1 MPLECTII
9 CMDNSEYMR
18 NGDFAPTR
26 FEAQYDAVSMLI
38 TAKTNANP
46 ESTVGFLTMAGRNVE
61 VVASPT
67 DEQAKLLS
75 ALHGLSLSG
84 TSNVTAALQVAMLA
98 LKHRKNKRGGQRVIL
113 FVGSPITAEE
123 KAVKRVGK
131 LMKKNNIA
139 LDIISIGENA
149 MNQSKLEGLLEAV
162 NKNDNSHYVE
172 VSTGTVASDV
182 IRQSAIV
189 GGGNSGGGGGGG
201 GDNFAEF
208 GGIDPNLDPE
218 LAMTLRVSMEE
229 ARQQANTGGEGG
241 DSSNNNTANDN
252 NSSNNNNSSATT
264 MDVQGEDEDA
274 LLQQALQMSMAAA
287 MGDANTNDNSMD
299 VVNDKELDEGDE
311 DDEAAQLAA
320 AVAMSTNNN
329 DTTEGGDTQGNE
341 SQFSDPS
348 FVNQLLSD
356 LPGVDMNDPQIQAA
370 MAALGAGNKDSDDK
384 EKDDDTK

>member
-1 MPLECTII
+1 MII
-9 CMDNSEYMR
+9 
-18 NGDFAPTR
+18 
-26 FEAQYDAVSMLI
+26 
-38 TAKTNANP
+38 
-46 ESTVGFLTMAGRNVE
+46 
-61 VVASPT
+61 
-67 DEQAKLLS
+67 
-75 ALHGLSLSG
+75 
-84 TSNVTAALQVAMLA
+84 
-98 LKHRKNKRGGQRVIL
+98 
-113 FVGSPITAEE
+113 
-123 KAVKRVGK
+123 
-131 LMKKNNIA
+131 
-139 LDIISIGENA
+139 
-149 MNQSKLEGLLEAV
+149 
-162 NKNDNSHYVE
+162 SHYVE

-218 LAMTLRVSMEE
+218 LAMALRVSMEE

-299 VVNDKELDEGDE
+299 VVNDKELDEGVE
-311 DDEAAQLAA
+311 DDEAAELAA
-320 AVAMSTNNN
+320 ALAMSTNNN

>member
-46 ESTVGFLTMAGRNVE
+46 ESTVGFLTSAGRNVE

-113 FVGSPITAEE
+113 FVGSPITADE
-123 KAVKRVGK
+123 KTVKRVGK

-149 MNQSKLEGLLEAV
+149 LNQSKLEGLLEAV

-172 VSTGTVASDV
+172 VSTGTIASDV

-189 GGGNSGGGGGGG
+189 GGSSSGGGGAGS
-201 GDNFAEF
+201 DNFAEF

-218 LAMTLRVSMEE
+218 LAMALRVSMEE
-229 ARQQANTGGEGG
+229 ARQQANTGGNGS
-241 DSSNNNTANDN
+241 DSNNTASDNSNNNSG
-252 NSSNNNNSSATT
+252 SSTTT
-264 MDVQGEDEDA
+264 MDVQGGEDEDA
-274 LLQQALQMSMAAA
+274 LLQQALQMSMAQA
-287 MGDANTNDNSMD
+287 MGETNTMD
-299 VVNDKELDEGDE
+299 VVNDDDQGED

-320 AVAMSTNNN
+320 ALAMSTNNN
-329 DTTEGGDTQGNE
+329 DTTEVGDTQGNDDT
-341 SQFSDPS
+341 QFSDPS

-370 MAALGAGNKDSDDK
+370 MAALGAGSKNDDKDGNDKKKDSDK
-384 EKDDDTK
+384 

>member
-1 MPLECTII
+1 
-9 CMDNSEYMR
+9 MDNSEYMR

-26 FEAQYDAVSMLI
+26 FEAQYDAVSMLF

-67 DEQAKLLS
+67 GEQAKLLS

-84 TSNVTAALQVAMLA
+84 TSNVSAALQVAMLA

-123 KAVKRVGK
+123 KAMKRVGK

-139 LDIISIGENA
+139 LDIVSIGENA
-149 MNQSKLEGLLEAV
+149 SNQAKLEGLLEAV
-162 NKNDNSHYVE
+162 NKNENSHYVE
-172 VSTGTVASDV
+172 VSPGTIASDV

-189 GGGNSGGGGGGG
+189 GGSSSSGAGGSG

-218 LAMTLRVSMEE
+218 LAMALRVSMEE
-229 ARQQANTGGEGG
+229 ARQQANAG
-241 DSSNNNTANDN
+241 DSNANDN
-252 NSSNNNNSSATT
+252 STSNSSSAPAN
-264 MDVQGEDEDA
+264 MDLQGGEDEDA

-287 MGDANTNDNSMD
+287 AGESTASTKMD
-299 VVNDKELDEGDE
+299 VADDNEQEDA

-320 AVAMSTNNN
+320 ALAMSTNA
-329 DTTEGGDTQGNE
+329 DTAGDAKADGEGKDA
-341 SQFSDPS
+341 QFSDPS

-356 LPGVDMNDPQIQAA
+356 LPGVDLNDPQIQAA
-370 MAALGAGNKDSDDK
+370 MAALGAGNKNGDKEDDK
-384 EKDDDTK
+384 KDGTDSKK

>member
-1 MPLECTII
+1 MLLECTII
-9 CMDNSEYMR
+9 CMIPEYMR

-26 FEAQYDAVSMLI
+26 FEAQYDAVSMLF

-67 DEQAKLLS
+67 GEQAKLLS

-84 TSNVTAALQVAMLA
+84 TSNVSAALQVAMLA

-123 KAVKRVGK
+123 KAMKRVGK

-149 MNQSKLEGLLEAV
+149 SNQAKLEGLLEAV
-162 NKNDNSHYVE
+162 NKNENSHYVE
-172 VSTGTVASDV
+172 VSPGTIASDV

-189 GGGNSGGGGGGG
+189 GGSSSSGAGGSG

-218 LAMTLRVSMEE
+218 LMMALRVSMEE
-229 ARQQANTGGEGG
+229 ARQQANAG
-241 DSSNNNTANDN
+241 DSNANDIVLVTAVA
-252 NSSNNNNSSATT
+252 SAN
-264 MDVQGEDEDA
+264 MDLQGGEDEEA

-287 MGDANTNDNSMD
+287 AGESTVSTKMD
-299 VVNDKELDEGDE
+299 VADDNEQE
-311 DDEAAQLAA
+311 DDDEVYTTAAL
-320 AVAMSTNNN
+320 AMSTNADTAGDAKADGEGN
-329 DTTEGGDTQGNE
+329 DA
-341 SQFSDPS
+341 QFSDPS

-356 LPGVDMNDPQIQAA
+356 LPGVDLNDPQIQAA
-370 MAALGAGNKDSDDK
+370 MAALGAGNKNGDKEDDK
-384 EKDDDTK
+384 KDGTDSKK